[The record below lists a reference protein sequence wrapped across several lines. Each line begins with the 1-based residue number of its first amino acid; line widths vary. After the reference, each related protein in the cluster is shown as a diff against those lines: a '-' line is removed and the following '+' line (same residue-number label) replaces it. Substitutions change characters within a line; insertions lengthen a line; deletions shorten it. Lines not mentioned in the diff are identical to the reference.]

1 MLGASLFG
9 LFVGA
14 VPGLTATMATAL
26 LVPVTFFMAPIPA
39 IAAIVT
45 ATAMAIFSG
54 DIPGCLLRMP
64 GTPASAAYTDEA
76 YAMTK
81 KGQAEL
87 ALGAGLVF
95 SAVGGLFGTAVLMV
109 SAPALAE
116 FALKF
121 SSFEYFWLVLMG
133 LTCAVF
139 ISTDTPLKGLTTL
152 FIGLLIAGVG
162 LNNPAAF
169 PRFTF
174 GSTELLGG
182 IGLIP
187 LMIGMFA
194 VSEIIRYMVSTEGEA
209 LIVDKPIGNVFKGMW
224 GLAVKYPKQILR
236 GSALGTLIGALPGA
250 GADIA
255 AWMSYAMSKK
265 FSKEPEKFGTG
276 HVEGIV
282 ESGSANNSALAG
294 AWIPALV
301 FGIPGDSITAIVIGV
316 LYMKNMNPGPT
327 LFTTNPENIYAVYLL
342 FIVANLIML
351 PLGWLC
357 IKVAKRILRVPRDI
371 LMPVILL
378 FCIVGAFAINNTA
391 FDVGIMLVAGLVA
404 WLLEENG
411 FPITPLILGVVLGG
425 MLEENFVSSMIKADG
440 NLLGFFARPI
450 AAGARRADDRDLVLA
465 AAAAAPR
472 CRSAAAT
479 RALSSPARRA
489 ADRCRAAR
497 RRFRRAA
504 AADAHNRRH
513 AHSHAVD
520 SRYAWRPPRRRARAD
535 DDRQRARCTS
545 SPSSCRACRPSSAA
559 RAPTRRCRTRC

>member
-1 MLGASLFG
+1 MSEAWLQAFSMVFEPYNIVVMLGASLFG

-76 YAMTK
+76 FAMTK

-95 SAVGGLFGTAVLMV
+95 SAVGGLFGTAVLIV
-109 SAPALAE
+109 AAPTLAE
-116 FALKF
+116 FALHF

-139 ISTDTPLKGLTTL
+139 ISTDQPLKGLITL
-152 FIGLLIAGVG
+152 FLGLLIAGVG

-174 GSTELLGG
+174 GNAELLGG

-194 VSEIIRYMVSTEGEA
+194 VSEIIRFVVSTEPEG
-209 LIVDKPIGNVFKGMW
+209 LIVEQAIGNVFKGMW
-224 GLAVKYPKQILR
+224 ALAVKYPMQILR
-236 GSALGTLIGALPGA
+236 GSALGTLVGALPGA

-255 AWMSYAMSKK
+255 AWMSYAMSKRL
-265 FSKEPEKFGTG
+265 SKEPEKFGTG

-327 LFTTNPENIYAVYLL
+327 LFTTNPQNIYAVFLL
-342 FIVANLIML
+342 FIIANLIML
-351 PLGWLC
+351 PLGWMC
-357 IKVAKRILRVPRDI
+357 IKAAKRILKVPRNV

-378 FCIVGAFAINNTA
+378 FCVVGAFAINNTA
-391 FDVGIMLVAGLVA
+391 FDVGIMLVAGFVA
-404 WLLEENG
+404 YLLEAND

-425 MLEENFVSSMIKADG
+425 MLEENLISSMIKSDG
-440 NLLGFFARPI
+440 DPLAFFERPI
-450 AAGARRADDRDLVLA
+450 AASLGALTLLIWFSPALRSLLARRR
-465 AAAAAPR
+465 
-472 CRSAAAT
+472 
-479 RALSSPARRA
+479 ARRA
-489 ADRCRAAR
+489 A
-497 RRFRRAA
+497 
-504 AADAHNRRH
+504 
-513 AHSHAVD
+513 VT
-520 SRYAWRPPRRRARAD
+520 P
-535 DDRQRARCTS
+535 
-545 SPSSCRACRPSSAA
+545 
-559 RAPTRRCRTRC
+559 

>member
-1 MLGASLFG
+1 MSAAWAQAFSMVFDPYNILVMTGASLFG

-26 LVPVTFFMAPIPA
+26 LVPVTFFMAPVPA

-76 YAMTK
+76 YAMSR
-81 KGQAEL
+81 KGQAEV

-95 SAVGGLFGTAVLMV
+95 SAIGGLFGTAVLMI
-109 SAPALAE
+109 SAPTLAE

-139 ISTDTPLKGLTTL
+139 ISSERPLKGLISL
-152 FIGLLIAGVG
+152 FLGLMIACVG
-162 LNNPAAF
+162 LGNPAAF

-182 IGLIP
+182 IGMIP

-194 VSEIIRYMVSTEGEA
+194 VSEIIRFVVNMEPE
-209 LIVDKPIGNVFKGMW
+209 LEIIDHPIGNVFKGMW
-224 GLAVKYPKQILR
+224 RLTVKYPLQILR

-255 AWMSYAMSKK
+255 AWMSYAMSKRL
-265 FSKEPEKFGTG
+265 SKEPEKFGTG

-282 ESGSANNSALAG
+282 ESGAANNSALAG

-316 LYMKNMNPGPT
+316 LYMKNMNPGPQ
-327 LFTTNPENIYAVYLL
+327 LFTNNPQNIYAVYLL
-342 FIVANLIML
+342 FIIANLIMI
-351 PLGWLC
+351 PLGFLC
-357 IKVAKRILRVPRDI
+357 IKVAKRILKVPRNV
-371 LMPVILL
+371 LMPIILL
-378 FCIVGAFAINNTA
+378 FCIVGSFAINNTG
-391 FDVGIMLVAGLVA
+391 FDVAIMLIAGVVAY
-404 WLLEENG
+404 LLEEND
-411 FPITPLILGVVLGG
+411 FPVAPAILGVVLGA
-425 MLEENFVSSMIKADG
+425 MLEENFITSMIKSDG
-440 NLLGFFARPI
+440 SLAAFFSRPI
-450 AAGARRADDRDLVLA
+450 ATTLGVLTVAVWLWPLAKAALRRGKLVDGAA
-465 AAAAAPR
+465 
-472 CRSAAAT
+472 
-479 RALSSPARRA
+479 
-489 ADRCRAAR
+489 
-497 RRFRRAA
+497 
-504 AADAHNRRH
+504 
-513 AHSHAVD
+513 
-520 SRYAWRPPRRRARAD
+520 
-535 DDRQRARCTS
+535 
-545 SPSSCRACRPSSAA
+545 
-559 RAPTRRCRTRC
+559 

>member
-1 MLGASLFG
+1 VSGAWLEAFRLVFDPYNIVVMLAASLFG

-81 KGQAEL
+81 KGLAET

-116 FALKF
+116 FALQF
-121 SSFEYFWLVLMG
+121 SLFEYFWLVLMG

-139 ISTDTPLKGLTTL
+139 ISTERPLKGLTTL
-152 FIGLLIAGVG
+152 FIGLLVAGVG

-174 GSTELLGG
+174 GSADLLGG

-187 LMIGMFA
+187 LMIGAFA
-194 VSEIIRYMVSTEGEA
+194 VSEIIRYSVSTEGKA
-209 LIVDKPIGNVFKGMW
+209 LIVDRPIGNVFKGMW
-224 GLAVKYPKQILR
+224 ALAVKYPKQILR

-255 AWMSYAMSKK
+255 AWMSYAMSKRL
-265 FSKEPEKFGTG
+265 SKEPEKFGTG

-327 LFTTNPENIYAVYLL
+327 LFTTNPQNIYAVYLL
-342 FIVANLIML
+342 FIIANLLML

-371 LMPVILL
+371 LMPVILV

-391 FDVGIMLVAGLVA
+391 FDVLVMLVAGVVA
-404 WLLEENG
+404 WILEEND
-411 FPITPLILGVVLGG
+411 FPISPLILGVVLGG
-425 MLEENFVSSMIKADG
+425 MLEENFVSSMIKANGDPVA
-440 NLLGFFARPI
+440 FVSRPI
-450 AAGARRADDRDLVLA
+450 AATLGALTIAVWFWPLL
-465 AAAAAPR
+465 
-472 CRSAAAT
+472 
-479 RALSSPARRA
+479 
-489 ADRCRAAR
+489 R
-497 RRFRRAA
+497 RRFVPAA
-504 AADAHNRRH
+504 TAA
-513 AHSHAVD
+513 
-520 SRYAWRPPRRRARAD
+520 P
-535 DDRQRARCTS
+535 
-545 SPSSCRACRPSSAA
+545 
-559 RAPTRRCRTRC
+559 